1 MYLLRTRLRK
11 LCVQQYR
18 TKIHYFTLI
27 QDSTWDSSRPGS
39 NLPCV
44 PHHTTPQVHYH
55 TTPQVHYHTTST
67 LPHHKYTTTPHHTTP
82 HHYTIPYE
90 IEVWYGT
97 PISVPWKKG
106 NFSRSI
112 YSSAPFPYTF
122 TVTIPNWDWLQ
133 PTSLPKPPKWFGF
146 QPWTCLMQ
154 SWIVQHLLLDS
165 TMLIMMQLK
174 SSPYAA
180 CTFT

>member
-1 MYLLRTRLRK
+1 MPYPMYMLRTRLRK

-39 NLPCV
+39 NLPCTV
-44 PHHTTPQVHYH
+44 PHHTT
-55 TTPQVHYHTTST
+55 
-67 LPHHKYTTTPHHTTP
+67 PHHKYTTTPH
-82 HHYTIPYE
+82 E

-97 PISVPWKKG
+97 PITVPWKKG
-106 NFSRSI
+106 NFSLSI

-133 PTSLPKPPKWFGF
+133 PTSLPKPPKWWF